1 MTTMMITMMMTMM
14 NDDDII
20 IIMIIKVFSIVN
32 NYFKLYITT
41 TVKVIKSLFFT
52 LSRSSTATRRGGRWS
67 CLRIYCRS
75 RRRCRYRRQKSE
87 QKQK

>member
-41 TVKVIKSLFFT
+41 TVKVVKSLFFT
-52 LSRSSTATRRGGRWS
+52 LSRSSIVFNGRI
-67 CLRIYCRS
+67 RND
-75 RRRCRYRRQKSE
+75 QK
-87 QKQK
+87 K